1 MKWFDLSTQGA
12 KLESVR
18 NADGVFSLQIEL
30 KETIS
35 EEKLKEAVKNG
46 WVAKPN
52 SEGKILNNYSMF
64 TKLSGVRT
72 SLTPFF
78 DAAIVDG
85 LIVEATDLRQGEKL
99 EAYEPFIRNPKAA
112 STMAVIDSNIAP
124 ILSRETRERIKARIL
139 GAQKFL
145 GLTNSNERLF
155 DGRGV
160 DVWKSLSSKFGYEAA
175 TGVMIASI
183 ERAEA
188 AGDVFK
194 KFYDDVINA
203 EAGGELPKLD
213 SNIDG
218 YAKNVINH
226 FKRDFAL
233 LKKMDGSCEEGLF
246 YQQFIRDTGCIYNV
260 WDSAKF
266 NHVED
271 FNNNIKNVKYTSD
284 PAMPLS
290 WKNDFYSR
298 IDQAL
303 KTVGKII
310 DLPHQKMFQNECVIH
325 LNKFIGHGKNGGMA
339 ALNQFSDLKYYVIR
353 VTPYMAGSFVHELG
367 HMLDFQYLLNEENP
381 NRRKDIVDRLLIK
394 TGVDKYID
402 QVVDL
407 LSTKQKEYYKNPYE
421 KIARTFEMSIANELR
436 SDNDRD
442 FLTAGGLATINGGF
456 CYTPPPDLCKEFL
469 AEFKTQIHNS
479 LNFLKE
485 KAIENTDTEEETLEV
500 SAQV

>member
-64 TKLSGVRT
+64 TKLSGIRK
-72 SLTPFF
+72 SLTAFF

-112 STMAVIDSNIAP
+112 STMTVIDSNIAP
-124 ILSRETRERIKARIL
+124 ILSRETRERIKARIR

-145 GLTNSNERLF
+145 GLNNNNERLF

-175 TGVMIASI
+175 TGVMIACI

-188 AGDVFK
+188 AGDVFE

-203 EAGGELPKLD
+203 DSGGALPKLD
-213 SNIDG
+213 SNTDG

-226 FKRDFAL
+226 FKRNFAL
-233 LKKMDGSCEEGLF
+233 LKEMDGSCEEELF
-246 YQQFIRDTGCIYNV
+246 YQQFIRDATCIYDV

-266 NHVED
+266 KHVETFD
-271 FNNNIKNVKYTSD
+271 NDIKNLKYNSD
-284 PAMPLS
+284 PAMSLR
-290 WKNDFYSR
+290 WKNDIFSR
-298 IDQAL
+298 TNEAL
-303 KTVGKII
+303 KTVGKIL
-310 DLPHQKMFQNECVIH
+310 DLSPQKIFKNECVIH
-325 LNKFIGHGKNGGMA
+325 LNKFINLGRSGGET
-339 ALNQFSDLKYYVIR
+339 QFNNIMDYSVLRI
-353 VTPYMAGSFVHELG
+353 TPYTSGTFIHELG
-367 HMLDFQYLLNEENP
+367 HVLDFQYLCNEENP
-381 NRRKDIVDRLLIK
+381 NSRKDIVDRLLSK

-421 KIARTFEMSIANELR
+421 KIARTFEMAIANELR

-442 FLTAGGLATINGGF
+442 FLTAGGIAMINGGF

-500 SAQV
+500 SA